1 MIVIVDCMGGDKAP
15 LEVVKGAYAA
25 SLEYN
30 ANFILVGDKAEILR
44 IADEEGYDLRRFD
57 IVDAPVTVEMTDPPL
72 AVMKAKKDSSMN
84 VALTML
90 AEGKG
95 DALVST
101 GNTGALFTGATLIVR
116 KIKGIKR
123 PAIAS
128 ILPMTPPV
136 LLLDSG
142 ANISVTP
149 AYLEQF
155 AIMGSIYMHK
165 IYGLSAP
172 RIGLLNNGAE
182 ETKGTELQL
191 EAYKLL
197 SESPSLNFVGNI
209 EANMVPKDACDV
221 LVTDGFTGNIL
232 LKSIEGMG
240 KLMLR
245 TMKDIFF
252 TNIKAKFSALLIK
265 KKLDEVKAVF
275 DPNEYGGAPI
285 LGIAKP
291 VIKAHGS
298 SNAKAVKNAIRQA
311 IAYAESGVIY
321 SIARETKLFA
331 PSPSVKAE
339 EEKTLAVNASEK

>member
-1 MIVIVDCMGGDKAP
+1 MGGDKAP

-44 IADEEGYDLRRFD
+44 IAETEGMDLRRFD
-57 IVDAPVTVEMTDPPL
+57 IVDAPTTIEMTDSPL
-72 AVMKAKKDSSMN
+72 AVMKAKKDSSMS

-90 AEGKG
+90 ADGKG

-123 PAIAS
+123 AAIAS
-128 ILPMTPPV
+128 ILPMSPPV

-142 ANISVTP
+142 ANITVTP

-155 AIMGSIYMHK
+155 AVMGSIYMHN
-165 IYGLSAP
+165 IYDLSAP
-172 RIGLLNNGAE
+172 RVGLLNNGAE

-197 SESPSLNFVGNI
+197 SGSPLLNFVGNV
-209 EANMVPKDACDV
+209 EANMVPKDAADV
-221 LVTDGFTGNIL
+221 LVTDGFTGNVL

-240 KLMLR
+240 KLLLH
-245 TMKDIFF
+245 TMKDIFY
-252 TNIKAKFSALLIK
+252 ADALSKISGLLVK
-265 KKLDEVKAVF
+265 KKLNEVKAVF
-275 DPNEYGGAPI
+275 DPNEHGGAPI
-285 LGIAKP
+285 LGISKP

-311 IAYAESGVIY
+311 ISYADSGVIY
-321 SIARETKLFA
+321 SIARETKLFE
-331 PSPSVKAE
+331 PSQTSRAN
-339 EEKTLAVNASEK
+339 EEKTLAGSISDK

>member
-1 MIVIVDCMGGDKAP
+1 MIVIVDCMGGDRAP

-30 ANFILVGDKAEILR
+30 ANFILVGDKAEIHR
-44 IADEEGYDLRRFD
+44 IAAAEGMDLRRFD

-149 AYLEQF
+149 ADLEQF
-155 AIMGSIYMHK
+155 AIMGNIYMHK
-165 IYGLSAP
+165 IYSLPAP
-172 RIGLLNNGAE
+172 RIGLLNNGTE

-221 LVTDGFTGNIL
+221 LVTDGFTGNVL
-232 LKSIEGMG
+232 LKCIEGMG
-240 KLMLR
+240 KMMLR
-245 TMKDIFF
+245 TMKDIFYADVV
-252 TNIKAKFSALLIK
+252 AKISGLLIK
-265 KKLDEVKAVF
+265 KKIGDVKARF

-298 SNAKAVKNAIRQA
+298 SNAKAVKSAIRQA
-311 IAYAESGVIY
+311 IAYADSGVIY
-321 SIARETKLFA
+321 DIARETKLFTMTSA
-331 PSPSVKAE
+331 PKTEAAAE
-339 EEKTLAVNASEK
+339 KVEK

>member
-1 MIVIVDCMGGDKAP
+1 MIVIVDCMGGDRAP

-30 ANFILVGDKAEILR
+30 ANFILVGDKAEIHR
-44 IADEEGYDLRRFD
+44 IAAAEGMDLRRFD

-149 AYLEQF
+149 ADLEQF
-155 AIMGSIYMHK
+155 AIMGNIYMHK
-165 IYGLSAP
+165 IYSLSAP
-172 RIGLLNNGAE
+172 RIGLLNNGTE

-221 LVTDGFTGNIL
+221 LVTDGFTGNVL
-232 LKSIEGMG
+232 LKCIEGMG
-240 KLMLR
+240 KMMLR
-245 TMKDIFF
+245 TMKDIFYADVV
-252 TNIKAKFSALLIK
+252 AKISGLLIK
-265 KKLDEVKAVF
+265 KKIGDVKARF

-298 SNAKAVKNAIRQA
+298 SNAKAVKSAIRQA
-311 IAYAESGVIY
+311 IAYADSGVIY
-321 SIARETKLFA
+321 DIARETKLFTMTSA
-331 PSPSVKAE
+331 PKTEAAAE
-339 EEKTLAVNASEK
+339 KVEK

>member
-1 MIVIVDCMGGDKAP
+1 MIVIVDCMGGDRAP

-30 ANFILVGDKAEILR
+30 ANFILVGDKSEIHR
-44 IADEEGYDLRRFD
+44 IAAAEGMDLRRFD

-149 AYLEQF
+149 ADLEQF
-155 AIMGSIYMHK
+155 AIMGNIYMHK
-165 IYGLSAP
+165 IYSLPAP
-172 RIGLLNNGAE
+172 RIGLLNNGTE

-221 LVTDGFTGNIL
+221 LVTDGFTGNVL
-232 LKSIEGMG
+232 LKCIEGMG
-240 KLMLR
+240 KMMLR
-245 TMKDIFF
+245 TMKDIFYADVV
-252 TNIKAKFSALLIK
+252 AKISGLLIK
-265 KKLDEVKAVF
+265 KKIGDVKARF

-298 SNAKAVKNAIRQA
+298 SNAKAVKSAIRQA
-311 IAYAESGVIY
+311 IAYADSGVIY
-321 SIARETKLFA
+321 DIARETKLFTMTSA
-331 PSPSVKAE
+331 PKTEAAAE
-339 EEKTLAVNASEK
+339 KVEK

>member
-1 MIVIVDCMGGDKAP
+1 MSGDNAP
-15 LEVVKGAYAA
+15 LEILRGAIMAKR
-25 SLEYN
+25 EQPEN
-30 ANFILVGDKAEILR
+30 EIVLVGDEALLKKVADGNNLSLSEFEI
-44 IADEEGYDLRRFD
+44 IPSKY
-57 IVDAPVTVEMTDPPL
+57 TVSMEDPPL
-72 AVMKAKKDSSMN
+72 SVIHEKKDSSMGIG
-84 VALTML
+84 LKML
-90 AEGKG
+90 SQNEG
-95 DALVST
+95 DAFVSA
-101 GNTGALFTGATLIVR
+101 GNTGALLAGAMLIVR
-116 KIKGIKR
+116 RLKGVGR
-123 PAIAS
+123 PAIGA
-128 ILPMTPPV
+128 ILPLANPV

-142 ANISVTP
+142 ANIQVTP

-165 IYGLSAP
+165 IHGLSAP

-197 SESPSLNFVGNI
+197 ADSPVLNFVGNV

-245 TMKDIFF
+245 TMKDIFYSD
-252 TNIKAKFSALLIK
+252 TLAKISGLLIK
-265 KKLDEVKAVF
+265 RKINDVKAVF
-275 DPNEYGGAPI
+275 DPNEHGGAPI
-285 LGIAKP
+285 LGISKP

-311 IAYAESGVIY
+311 IAYADSGVIY

-331 PSPSVKAE
+331 PSPAPKKE
-339 EEKTLAVNASEK
+339 EDKTLTQSVSEK

>member
-30 ANFILVGDKAEILR
+30 ANFILVGDKTEILR
-44 IADEEGYDLRRFD
+44 IADEEGMDLRRFD
-57 IVDAPVTVEMTDPPL
+57 IVDAPVTIEMTDPPL

-123 PAIAS
+123 AAIAS
-128 ILPMTPPV
+128 ILPMSPPV

-142 ANISVTP
+142 ANIQVTP

-165 IYGLSAP
+165 IHGLSAP

-197 SESPSLNFVGNI
+197 ADSPVLNFVGNV

-245 TMKDIFF
+245 TMKDIFYSD
-252 TNIKAKFSALLIK
+252 TLAKISGLLIK
-265 KKLDEVKAVF
+265 RKINDVKAVF
-275 DPNEYGGAPI
+275 DPNEHGGAPI
-285 LGIAKP
+285 LGISKP

-311 IAYAESGVIY
+311 IAYADSGVIY

-331 PSPSVKAE
+331 PSPAPKKE
-339 EEKTLAVNASEK
+339 EDKTLAQTVSEK

>member
-44 IADEEGYDLRRFD
+44 IADEEEMDLRRFD
-57 IVDAPVTVEMTDPPL
+57 IVDAPLTIEMTDPPL

-116 KIKGIKR
+116 KIKGVKR
-123 PAIAS
+123 AAIAS
-128 ILPMTPPV
+128 ILPMSPPV

-142 ANISVTP
+142 ANITVTP

-165 IYGLSAP
+165 IHGLSAP
-172 RIGLLNNGAE
+172 RVGLLNNGAE

-197 SESPSLNFVGNI
+197 SDSPALNFVGNV

-221 LVTDGFTGNIL
+221 LVTDGFTGNVL

-245 TMKDIFF
+245 TMKDIFYSD
-252 TNIKAKFSALLIK
+252 TLAKISGLLIK
-265 KKLDEVKAVF
+265 RKINDIKAVF
-275 DPNEYGGAPI
+275 DPNEHGGAPI
-285 LGIAKP
+285 LGISKP

-311 IAYAESGVIY
+311 IAYADSGVIY
-321 SIARETKLFA
+321 SIARETKLFM
-331 PSPSVKAE
+331 PSHSPRSE
-339 EEKTLAVNASEK
+339 EDKTLSASVREK

>member
-1 MIVIVDCMGGDKAP
+1 
-15 LEVVKGAYAA
+15 
-25 SLEYN
+25 
-30 ANFILVGDKAEILR
+30 
-44 IADEEGYDLRRFD
+44 
-57 IVDAPVTVEMTDPPL
+57 
-72 AVMKAKKDSSMN
+72 
-84 VALTML
+84 
-90 AEGKG
+90 
-95 DALVST
+95 
-101 GNTGALFTGATLIVR
+101 
-116 KIKGIKR
+116 
-123 PAIAS
+123 
-128 ILPMTPPV
+128 
-136 LLLDSG
+136 
-142 ANISVTP
+142 
-149 AYLEQF
+149 
-155 AIMGSIYMHK
+155 MGSIYMHK

-240 KLMLR
+240 KLMLK

-252 TNIKAKFSALLIK
+252 TDLKAKLSALLIK
-265 KKLDEVKAVF
+265 KKLSEVKAVF
-275 DPNEYGGAPI
+275 DPNEHGGAPI
-285 LGIAKP
+285 LGISKP

-331 PSPSVKAE
+331 PTPAAKNTE
-339 EEKTLAVNASEK
+339 ENAVAANVSEK

>member
-1 MIVIVDCMGGDKAP
+1 MRVIVDCMGGDKAP

-30 ANFILVGDKAEILR
+30 ANFILVGDKSEILR
-44 IADEEGYDLRRFD
+44 IADSEGMDLRRFD
-57 IVDAPVTVEMTDPPL
+57 IVDAPVTIEMTDPPL
-72 AVMKAKKDSSMN
+72 AVMKSKKESSMN

-123 PAIAS
+123 AAIAS
-128 ILPMTPPV
+128 ILPMSPPV

-142 ANISVTP
+142 ANIQVTP

-172 RIGLLNNGAE
+172 RVGLLNNGTE

-191 EAYKLL
+191 ETYKLL
-197 SESPSLNFVGNI
+197 SESPSINFVGNI

-221 LVTDGFTGNIL
+221 LVTDGFTGNVL

-240 KLMLR
+240 KMMLH
-245 TMKDIFF
+245 TMKDIFYAD
-252 TNIKAKFSALLIK
+252 TVSKISGLLIRK
-265 KKLDEVKAVF
+265 KIDGIKSRF
-275 DPNEYGGAPI
+275 DPNEHGGAPI
-285 LGIAKP
+285 LGISKP

-311 IAYAESGVIY
+311 IAYADSGVIY
-321 SIARETKLFA
+321 SIARETKLFMPVTA
-331 PSPSVKAE
+331 P
-339 EEKTLAVNASEK
+339 KTEDAPAQVPSEK

>member
-30 ANFILVGDKAEILR
+30 ANFILVGDKTEILR

-142 ANISVTP
+142 ANITVTP

-252 TNIKAKFSALLIK
+252 TDLKAKLSALLIK
-265 KKLDEVKAVF
+265 KKLNEVKAVF
-275 DPNEYGGAPI
+275 DPNEHGGAPI
-285 LGIAKP
+285 LGISKP

-321 SIARETKLFA
+321 NIARETKLFTPTSA
-331 PSPSVKAE
+331 AKTE
-339 EEKTLAVNASEK
+339 EEKSLAVNTSEK

>member
-1 MIVIVDCMGGDKAP
+1 MIVIVDCMGGDRAP

-30 ANFILVGDKAEILR
+30 ANFILVGDKAEIHR
-44 IADEEGYDLRRFD
+44 IAAAEGMDLRRFD

-149 AYLEQF
+149 ADLEQF
-155 AIMGSIYMHK
+155 AIMGNIYMHK
-165 IYGLSAP
+165 IYSLPAP
-172 RIGLLNNGAE
+172 RIGLLNNGTE

-221 LVTDGFTGNIL
+221 LVTDGFTGNVL
-232 LKSIEGMG
+232 LKCIEGMG
-240 KLMLR
+240 KMMLR
-245 TMKDIFF
+245 TMKDIFYADV
-252 TNIKAKFSALLIK
+252 IAKISGLLIK
-265 KKLDEVKAVF
+265 KKIGDVKARF

-298 SNAKAVKNAIRQA
+298 SNAKAVKSAIRQA
-311 IAYAESGVIY
+311 IAYADSGVIY
-321 SIARETKLFA
+321 DIARETKLFTMTSA
-331 PSPSVKAE
+331 PKTEAAAE
-339 EEKTLAVNASEK
+339 KVEK

>member
-44 IADEEGYDLRRFD
+44 IADDEGYDLRRFD

-252 TNIKAKFSALLIK
+252 TDLKAKLSALLIK
-265 KKLDEVKAVF
+265 KKLNEVKAVF

-311 IAYAESGVIY
+311 IAYADSGVIY

-331 PSPSVKAE
+331 PSPAAKSE
-339 EEKTLAVNASEK
+339 EEKPASANLIEK

>member
-30 ANFILVGDKAEILR
+30 ANFILVGDKAEILS
-44 IADEEGYDLRRFD
+44 IADSEGMDLRRFD
-57 IVDAPVTVEMTDPPL
+57 IVDAPVTIEMTDPPL
-72 AVMKAKKDSSMN
+72 AVMKAKKESSMN

-123 PAIAS
+123 AAIAS
-128 ILPMTPPV
+128 ILPMSPPV

-155 AIMGSIYMHK
+155 AIMGSIYMNK

-172 RIGLLNNGAE
+172 RVGLLNNGAE

-197 SESPSLNFVGNI
+197 SDSPSLNFVGNI

-240 KLMLR
+240 KMMLR
-245 TMKDIFF
+245 TMKDIFYSD
-252 TNIKAKFSALLIK
+252 TLAKISGLLIK
-265 KKLDEVKAVF
+265 KKINDVKAVF

-285 LGIAKP
+285 LGISKP

-298 SNAKAVKNAIRQA
+298 SNAKAVKSAIRQA
-311 IAYAESGVIY
+311 IAYADSGVIY
-321 SIARETKLFA
+321 SIARETKLFMPA
-331 PSPSVKAE
+331 PASKSE
-339 EEKTLAVNASEK
+339 EEKAAAVSASEK

>member
-1 MIVIVDCMGGDKAP
+1 MGGDKAP

-44 IADEEGYDLRRFD
+44 IAETEGMDLRRFD
-57 IVDAPVTVEMTDPPL
+57 IVDAPTTIEMTDSPL
-72 AVMKAKKDSSMN
+72 AVMKAKKDSSMS

-90 AEGKG
+90 ADGKG

-123 PAIAS
+123 AAIAS
-128 ILPMTPPV
+128 ILPMSPPV

-142 ANISVTP
+142 ANITVTP

-155 AIMGSIYMHK
+155 AVMGSIYMHN

-172 RIGLLNNGAE
+172 RVGLLNNGAE

-197 SESPSLNFVGNI
+197 SGSPLLNFVGNV
-209 EANMVPKDACDV
+209 EANMVPKDAADV
-221 LVTDGFTGNIL
+221 LVTDGFTGNVL

-240 KLMLR
+240 KLLLH
-245 TMKDIFF
+245 TMKDIFY
-252 TNIKAKFSALLIK
+252 ADALSKISGLLVK
-265 KKLDEVKAVF
+265 KKLNEVKAVF
-275 DPNEYGGAPI
+275 DPNEHGGAPI
-285 LGIAKP
+285 LGISKP

-311 IAYAESGVIY
+311 ISYADSGVIY
-321 SIARETKLFA
+321 SIARETKLFE
-331 PSPSVKAE
+331 PSQTSRAN
-339 EEKTLAVNASEK
+339 EEKTLAGSISDK